1 MSARPTHTSEA
12 SLHTK
17 TCASRRLA
25 AYAGA
30 SIAFVAAYV
39 PSIIGNDSANQY
51 FNEHLPKTTMNE
63 VHLLSFISICVACSL
78 QLCARLPPS
87 PPAPLPTPA
96 ARCAAPWR
104 RAPHAHAC
112 SRSGGGRSDCA
123 EELCVNGGVT
133 PALRG
138 GAPMP

>member
-1 MSARPTHTSEA
+1 M
-12 SLHTK
+12 
-17 TCASRRLA
+17 CASRRLA

-39 PSIIGNDSANQY
+39 PSIIGNDGATQY

-78 QLCARLPPS
+78 QLCALASPNPPPPPS
-87 PPAPLPTPA
+87 PPLPRATPLRPGDA
-96 ARCAAPWR
+96 
-104 RAPHAHAC
+104 HAHAC
-112 SRSGGGRSDCA
+112 SRSGGGRGDCV

-138 GAPMP
+138 GAPVP

>member
-1 MSARPTHTSEA
+1 M
-12 SLHTK
+12 
-17 TCASRRLA
+17 CASRRLA

-39 PSIIGNDSANQY
+39 PSIIGNDGATQY

-78 QLCARLPPS
+78 QLCALASPHPPPPPS
-87 PPAPLPTPA
+87 PPLPRATPLRPGDA
-96 ARCAAPWR
+96 
-104 RAPHAHAC
+104 HAHAC
-112 SRSGGGRSDCA
+112 SRSGGGRGGGRSDCV

-138 GAPMP
+138 GAPVP

>member
-87 PPAPLPTPA
+87 PPLPRA
-96 ARCAAPWR
+96 ALRPGDAHRTRTHARARAA
-104 RAPHAHAC
+104 A
-112 SRSGGGRSDCA
+112 
-123 EELCVNGGVT
+123 GVT
-133 PALRG
+133 ARKNY
-138 GAPMP
+138 A

>member
-78 QLCARLPPS
+78 QLCARLPSS
-87 PPAPLPTPA
+87 PPRPPPHPCRALLLCALATRTRTHARARA
-96 ARCAAPWR
+96 AAGAA
-104 RAPHAHAC
+104 A
-112 SRSGGGRSDCA
+112 
-123 EELCVNGGVT
+123 GVT
-133 PALRG
+133 AWKNY
-138 GAPMP
+138 A

>member
-1 MSARPTHTSEA
+1 M
-12 SLHTK
+12 
-17 TCASRRLA
+17 CASRRLA

-78 QLCARLPPS
+78 QLCALASPHP
-87 PPAPLPTPA
+87 PPAPIPTPA
-96 ARCAAPWR
+96 ARYSSAPGDT
-104 RAPHAHAC
+104 HAHAC
-112 SRSGGGRSDCA
+112 SRSGGGRSDCV

-138 GAPMP
+138 GAPVP

>member
-12 SLHTK
+12 RLHTK

-87 PPAPLPTPA
+87 PPRPPPHPCRALLCALATRT
-96 ARCAAPWR
+96 ARARMLALGR
-104 RAPHAHAC
+104 RP
-112 SRSGGGRSDCA
+112 
-123 EELCVNGGVT
+123 E
-133 PALRG
+133 
-138 GAPMP
+138 